1 MATQDLIDRALA
13 CETNLKAINVAKI
26 LRKDLGEASF
36 ESVISP
42 LLDEINYK
50 TSIVS
55 KVVSFVGNSTATSG
69 IAYLEAI
76 NVQLS
81 MLVNYSTQEYVAS
94 GVDRIA
100 AITANLEA
108 LRDIW
113 ANFYTTY
120 QERFPQKPEKEVAS
134 ETAAAILQSYEQ
146 SKSKVAELDNLVNEV
161 TQLKFAT
168 QKTAAGVSI
177 NEAQTQFSNA
187 EKQILFKIK
196 LSAALVC
203 AFTIWFFI
211 QAYCFMDEA
220 GKLLDIWTWKIAYHA
235 SIRAVILG
243 AIGALSTFSLSLLRA
258 YLHLF
263 ELNGHK
269 QRVANSTESFLAAAQ
284 SPEQRDNILAK
295 LVDAVVSFGDS
306 GLLKA
311 STPEISKPT
320 NISLDVS
327 SKI

>member
-146 SKSKVAELDNLVNEV
+146 SKSKVAELENLVNEV
-161 TQLKFAT
+161 TQLKVAT
-168 QKTAAGVSI
+168 QKNCGRR
-177 NEAQTQFSNA
+177 F
-187 EKQILFKIK
+187 
-196 LSAALVC
+196 
-203 AFTIWFFI
+203 
-211 QAYCFMDEA
+211 Y
-220 GKLLDIWTWKIAYHA
+220 
-235 SIRAVILG
+235 
-243 AIGALSTFSLSLLRA
+243 
-258 YLHLF
+258 
-263 ELNGHK
+263 
-269 QRVANSTESFLAAAQ
+269 
-284 SPEQRDNILAK
+284 
-295 LVDAVVSFGDS
+295 
-306 GLLKA
+306 
-311 STPEISKPT
+311 
-320 NISLDVS
+320 
-327 SKI
+327 